1 VNQVKLNTEFFQ
13 LLTGGTT
20 VKRVLSIVCLAVLC
34 LLVVNVAMAQ
44 TTATQGALRGTVTD
58 PEGKVVPG
66 ATVTVTDTATG
77 TSFPAIKTSQDGT
90 FSVGNL
96 APGKYKV
103 TIVADKFKTLE
114 ITDIQVIAGSTYDIP
129 SMKMEIGAQAI
140 TTEVNAGGAAV
151 LETTSHSVTT
161 TITGK
166 QITNLPFNSRS
177 ALLMGI
183 LDPGAQTSG
192 GSRNSTF
199 EGLPKGTINIT
210 FDGINIQ
217 DNTLKSSDGFFAIN
231 DPRIDDVAEFN
242 ITTAGNSVD
251 KSGEGAV
258 QMGYVSNRGG
268 NQFHGGIWE
277 TFRNDYLDANYYYSN
292 LFGQTRQLIKFN
304 DYGYKVGGPIWKDKL
319 FFFTDFDFFSLPQS
333 VLRTRSILT
342 PLAASGVFRYNSP
355 AGITFTA
362 AQGAWLTCTN
372 QTAGNATPAATAG
385 TCDANLYALAANNG
399 FNTVAQTS
407 LNPIV
412 GTTVGQIEG
421 SSAVAGVSTSPT
433 SGQPWQNDISFNNV
447 GAQTRKYP
455 DLRLD
460 FNASKHHSFEFD
472 YHFAHYNS
480 QPDLLNSVDV
490 TYPVAPFSGS
500 QGAQLSNRNLW
511 VLAWRWNIGAS
522 ASNELRA
529 GLQIA
534 PVNFSLGINTGIYP
548 QFTTNLGTTLGRF
561 GITGMSSTPWLS
573 LGGIQGRNAA
583 LLQIL
588 DNFTVTKGTH
598 TMSYG
603 FNFTDLRYNDFF
615 DLQGAIGFGM
625 DTTNDPIA
633 GIFTTGA
640 TTGNLPGIASNE
652 IGNARNLYTSLTGR
666 ISSYSSS
673 VAFDP
678 VTGGFHTGKPVVDS
692 FGQIELG
699 FFGSDSWR
707 VRPNL
712 TFNFG
717 LRWEYDGIPSDRLN
731 EYFMLQGGYS
741 DLYGQSGLGNLF
753 HPGISGIGTNPAVSP
768 TQFFVNDAG
777 KAWANKY
784 YRAFAPSIG
793 IAWQPNSDNSLY
805 KAVFG
810 GAGKTVIRTGY
821 SITYSREGLNNFSS
835 IAGGNPGYTGS
846 QFANS
851 STVNDP
857 VNGLFTAG
865 SLFLGPGVNGNAGV
879 ITSNAAQNPTSFV
892 NSFPLTPSSGAS
904 VNSFATNIKP
914 PMVQSWETSIQREL
928 SPSMAIELRYV
939 GNHGVGLWRQYNI
952 NEVNIFENGFLTEFQ
967 HAQTNWA
974 ICQANSVACKAA
986 QGADGVSAGN
996 QTSNNFADWGLAG
1009 QFQLP
1014 IMTAS
1019 FNAGLTPATLAAA
1032 QAAGSPQQASGNFRS
1047 ATFVGATGFLGLNTP
1062 GSFAATLSGNLPSFT
1077 NWSAAGLPQNLFVA
1091 NPLARGGS
1099 FPFENATQSTYN
1111 AGIVDFRRRPSH
1123 GLQFDVS
1130 YTFQKSL
1137 TNYNANSS
1145 VDFGNFTTLRNRNF
1159 DKGPAPFDIRHS
1171 VKATLI
1177 YELPFGPG
1185 HKWTSSNG
1193 IVNRIIGGWEINTVT
1208 RWQTGPPIG
1217 ITSGLGG
1224 TFNQNDP
1231 GINLIGITP
1240 DQLQSMLTT
1249 NKTEIANA
1257 VAYVPAS
1264 LLNLSAA
1271 TPISPIG
1278 GSNTSII
1285 APCQNAGNLCNHVF
1299 VWGPNFTRADWS
1311 LMKTTKI
1318 TERVNFELRAE
1329 MLNAFNHAN
1338 FYYAAAAGSSPV
1350 SISTQSGRFGL
1361 MGSNSTNGAY
1371 QDFNTTR
1378 DPGGRI
1384 LQIVGRINF

>member
-1 VNQVKLNTEFFQ
+1 M
-13 LLTGGTT
+13 
-20 VKRVLSIVCLAVLC
+20 KRVVSILCLAVLC
-34 LLVVNVAMAQ
+34 LVMVNVAMAQ
-44 TTATQGALRGTVTD
+44 TTGQLGALRGTVTD

-66 ATVTVTDTATG
+66 ATVTVTDTATNE
-77 TSFPAIKTSQDGT
+77 TFTTKASQDGS
-90 FSVGNL
+90 FAVGNL
-96 APGKYKV
+96 APGTYKV
-103 TIVADKFKTLE
+103 SIVADKFKTFN
-114 ITDIQVIAGSTYDIP
+114 IADIKVIAGSTYDVPAI
-129 SMKMEIGAQAI
+129 KLELGAQAM

-217 DNTLKSSDGFFAIN
+217 DNVLKSSDGFFAIN

-277 TFRNDYLDANYYYSN
+277 TFRNDYLNANYYYSN
-292 LFGQTRQLIKFN
+292 MFGQTRQLIKFN

-319 FFFTDFDFFSLPQS
+319 FFFTDFDFFVLPQS

-342 PLAASGVFRYNSP
+342 PLAASGVFRYSSP
-355 AGITFTA
+355 AGTQIQAGKT
-362 AQGAWLTCTN
+362 WVTCTN
-372 QTAGNATPAATAG
+372 ATAGGAPATVAG
-385 TCDANLYALAANNG
+385 TCDVNFFGPGGLAALANAGAFNTANNTTP
-399 FNTVAQTS
+399 NA
-407 LNPIV
+407 IV

-421 SSAVAGVSTSPT
+421 STSVAGVSTSPT
-433 SGQPWQNDISFNNV
+433 AGQPWQNDISFNNV
-447 GAQTRKYP
+447 GSQTRKYP

-460 FNASKHHSFEFD
+460 FNASKHNSFEFD
-472 YHFAHYNS
+472 YHYAHFNS
-480 QPDLLNSVDV
+480 LPDLLNNVDV
-490 TYPVAPFSGS
+490 TYPVAPFSGN
-500 QGAQLSNRNLW
+500 QGIQLSNRNLF

-522 ASNELRA
+522 ASNELR
-529 GLQIA
+529 GGVQVA
-534 PVNFSLGINTGIYP
+534 PVNFSIGINKGIYP
-548 QFTTNLGTTLGRF
+548 QFNTNLGPIQGRF

-583 LLQIL
+583 LLQLL

-598 TMSYG
+598 TMSFG
-603 FNFTDLRYNDFF
+603 FNYTDLRFNDFF
-615 DLQGAIGFGM
+615 TLQGAVGFGM
-625 DTTNDPIA
+625 DTTNDPIV
-633 GIFTTGA
+633 GIFTTNL
-640 TTGNLPGIASNE
+640 TTGNLPGIASNQ
-652 IGNARNLYTSLTGR
+652 IGNARNLFTSLTGR

-678 VTGGFHTGKPVVDS
+678 ATGGYNTGKPLVDS
-692 FGQIELG
+692 YGQIELG

-707 VRPNL
+707 LRPNL
-712 TFNFG
+712 TLNFG
-717 LRWEYDGIPSDRLN
+717 LRWEYDGVPSDRLN
-731 EYFMLQGGYS
+731 EYFMLQNGYA

-753 HPGISGIGTNPAVSP
+753 HPGNFGVGTNVATTP
-768 TQFFVNDAG
+768 TQFFVNDKG
-777 KAWANKY
+777 RSWANKY
-784 YRAFAPSIG
+784 YRALAPSVG

-805 KAVFG
+805 HAVFG

-821 SITYSREGLNNFSS
+821 SITYSREGLNNFAS
-835 IAGGNPGYTGS
+835 IAGGNPGYLGS

-851 STVNDP
+851 SNVSDP
-857 VNGLFTAG
+857 VNGLFVAG
-865 SLFLGPGVNGNAGV
+865 SLNLGPGVNGNAGT
-879 ITSNAAQNPTSFV
+879 ITNNAAQNPTSFT
-892 NSFPLTPSSGAS
+892 NIFPLTPSSGAA

-952 NEVNIFENGFLTEFQ
+952 NEANIFENGFLTEFQ
-967 HAQTNWA
+967 HAQTNAA
-974 ICQANSVACKAA
+974 ICSAHATACTNAQVALGVASPSANAFGDYSTFDCPPLPTPTQCQLV
-986 QGADGVSAGN
+986 
-996 QTSNNFADWGLAG
+996 G
-1009 QFQLP
+1009 QIQLP
-1014 IMTAS
+1014 LMTAA
-1019 FNAGLTPATLAAA
+1019 FNAGLTPATLALA
-1032 QAAGSPQQASGNFRS
+1032 QLPMSAQQANSSFRNS
-1047 ATFVGATGFLGLNTP
+1047 TFTGSTGFLGLNTP
-1062 GSFAATLSGNLPSFT
+1062 GSFAQSLSNSLTNFT
-1077 NWSAAGLPQNLFVA
+1077 NWSAAGYAQNLFVA
-1091 NPLARGGS
+1091 NPAARGGA

-1137 TNYNANSS
+1137 TNYNGNSS
-1145 VDFGNFTTLRNRNF
+1145 VDFAGFTTLRDRNH

-1208 RWQTGPPIG
+1208 RWQTGPPIL

-1224 TFNQNDP
+1224 TFNGNDP

-1240 DQLQSMLTT
+1240 NQLQSMLTT
-1249 NKTEIANA
+1249 NKTEIPLA
-1257 VAYVPAS
+1257 VAYVPTS
-1264 LLNLSAA
+1264 LLNLSAPTA
-1271 TPISPIG
+1271 ISPVG

-1285 APCQNAGNLCNHVF
+1285 APCQNAGNLCNRVF

-1338 FYYAAAAGSSPV
+1338 FYYAAGSGTSPV
-1350 SISTQSGRFGL
+1350 SISTQSTRFGQ
-1361 MGSNSTNGAY
+1361 MGSSSTNGAY
-1371 QDFNTTR
+1371 QDFNTTQ